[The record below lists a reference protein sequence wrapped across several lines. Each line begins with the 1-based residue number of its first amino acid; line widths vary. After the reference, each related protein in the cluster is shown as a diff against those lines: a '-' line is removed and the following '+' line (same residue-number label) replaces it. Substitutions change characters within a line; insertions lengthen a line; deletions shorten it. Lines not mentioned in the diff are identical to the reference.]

1 MNLAE
6 LTVYD
11 TDFEGKETFQDIT
24 AIIDNG
30 NNVILLT
37 LSGKIIVLN
46 KFRYDINTPVWRN
59 KDVNVNKSI

>member
-11 TDFEGKETFQDIT
+11 TDFEEKETFQDIT
-24 AIIDNG
+24 TIIDSG
-30 NNVILLT
+30 NNIILLT
-37 LSGKIIVLN
+37 LSGQLIILN

>member
-11 TDFEGKETFQDIT
+11 TDFEEKETFQDST
-24 AIIDNG
+24 TIIDSG
-30 NNVILLT
+30 NNIILLT
-37 LSGKIIVLN
+37 LSGQIIILN

-59 KDVNVNKSI
+59 KDVNFNKSI

>member
-11 TDFEGKETFQDIT
+11 TDFEEKETFQDIT
-24 AIIDNG
+24 AIIDYG
-30 NNVILLT
+30 NNIILLT
-37 LSGKIIVLN
+37 LSGRIIILN

-59 KDVNVNKSI
+59 KDVNFNKSI

>member
-11 TDFEGKETFQDIT
+11 TDFEEKETFQDIT
-24 AIIDNG
+24 TIIDNG

-37 LSGKIIVLN
+37 LLGQIIILN
-46 KFRYDINTPVWRN
+46 KFRYDINTPVWRD
-59 KDVNVNKSI
+59 KDVNFNKSI

>member
-11 TDFEGKETFQDIT
+11 TDFEEKETFQDIT
-24 AIIDNG
+24 TIIDSG
-30 NNVILLT
+30 NNILLLT
-37 LSGKIIVLN
+37 LSGQIIILN

-59 KDVNVNKSI
+59 KDVNFNKSI

>member
-11 TDFEGKETFQDIT
+11 TDFEEKETFQDIIT
-24 AIIDNG
+24 IIDSG
-30 NNVILLT
+30 NNIILLM
-37 LSGKIIVLN
+37 LSGQIIILN

-59 KDVNVNKSI
+59 KDVNFNKSV

>member
-11 TDFEGKETFQDIT
+11 TDFEEKETFQDIIT
-24 AIIDNG
+24 IIDSG

-37 LSGKIIVLN
+37 LSGQIIILN

-59 KDVNVNKSI
+59 KDVNFNKSI

>member
-11 TDFEGKETFQDIT
+11 TDFEEKETFQDIT
-24 AIIDNG
+24 TIIDSG
-30 NNVILLT
+30 NNILSLT
-37 LSGKIIVLN
+37 LSGRVIELN
-46 KFRYDINTPVWRN
+46 KFRYDINTPIWRN

>member
-11 TDFEGKETFQDIT
+11 TDFEEKETFQDIT
-24 AIIDNG
+24 TIIDNC

-37 LSGKIIVLN
+37 LSGQIIILN

-59 KDVNVNKSI
+59 KDVNFNKSI

>member
-11 TDFEGKETFQDIT
+11 TDFEEKETFQDIT
-24 AIIDNG
+24 TIIDSG
-30 NNVILLT
+30 NNIILLT
-37 LSGKIIVLN
+37 LSGQIIILN
-46 KFRYDINTPVWRN
+46 KFRYDTNTPVWRN

>member
-11 TDFEGKETFQDIT
+11 TDFEEKETFQDIT
-24 AIIDNG
+24 TIIDSG

-37 LSGKIIVLN
+37 LSGQIIILSR
-46 KFRYDINTPVWRN
+46 FRYDINIPIWRN
-59 KDVNVNKSI
+59 KDVNFNKSI

>member
-11 TDFEGKETFQDIT
+11 KDFEEEETFQDIT
-24 AIIDNG
+24 TIIDNS

-37 LSGKIIVLN
+37 LSGQIIILN

-59 KDVNVNKSI
+59 KDVNFNKSI

>member
-11 TDFEGKETFQDIT
+11 TDFEEKETFQDIT
-24 AIIDNG
+24 TIIDSG
-30 NNVILLT
+30 NNIILLT
-37 LSGKIIVLN
+37 LSGQIIILN
-46 KFRYDINTPVWRN
+46 KFRYNINTPVWRN

>member
-11 TDFEGKETFQDIT
+11 TDFEEKETFQDIT
-24 AIIDNG
+24 TIIDSG
-30 NNVILLT
+30 NNIILLT
-37 LSGKIIVLN
+37 LSGQIIILN

-59 KDVNVNKSI
+59 KDVNINKSI

>member
-11 TDFEGKETFQDIT
+11 TDFEEKETFQDIT
-24 AIIDNG
+24 TIIDSG
-30 NNVILLT
+30 NNILLLT
-37 LSGKIIVLN
+37 LSGQIIILN

-59 KDVNVNKSI
+59 KDVNINKSI

>member
-11 TDFEGKETFQDIT
+11 TDFEEKETFQDIT
-24 AIIDNG
+24 TIIDSG
-30 NNVILLT
+30 NNVILLM
-37 LSGKIIVLN
+37 LSGQIIILN

-59 KDVNVNKSI
+59 KDVNFNKSV

>member
-11 TDFEGKETFQDIT
+11 TDFEEKETFQDIT
-24 AIIDNG
+24 TIIESG
-30 NNVILLT
+30 NNIILLT
-37 LSGKIIVLN
+37 LSGQIIILN

-59 KDVNVNKSI
+59 KDVNFNKSI

>member
-11 TDFEGKETFQDIT
+11 IDFEEKETFQDIIT
-24 AIIDNG
+24 IIDSG
-30 NNVILLT
+30 NNIILLT
-37 LSGKIIVLN
+37 LSAQIIILN

-59 KDVNVNKSI
+59 KDVNFNKGV

>member
-11 TDFEGKETFQDIT
+11 TDFEEKETFQDIT
-24 AIIDNG
+24 TIIDSG
-30 NNVILLT
+30 NNIILLT
-37 LSGKIIVLN
+37 LSGQIIILN

>member
-11 TDFEGKETFQDIT
+11 TDFEEKETFQDIT
-24 AIIDNG
+24 TIIDNG
-30 NNVILLT
+30 NNTILLT
-37 LSGKIIVLN
+37 LSGQVIVLN

-59 KDVNVNKSI
+59 KDVDFNKSI

>member
-11 TDFEGKETFQDIT
+11 TDFEEKETFQDIT
-24 AIIDNG
+24 TIIDSG

-37 LSGKIIVLN
+37 LSGQLIILN

-59 KDVNVNKSI
+59 KDVNFNKSI